1 VHGRKALEIG
11 MEEQTARVE
20 RMLNRY
26 DMQKPL
32 AARSC
37 VGSRRRAVEY
47 ASGGSRSVSFCGL
60 YVGYIGSQAP
70 PVLLWGRPGAAHARL
85 CRSVKGKAVPQLP
98 LAALAATA
106 TKPAI
111 KATAVMSDSD
121 DSC

>member
-47 ASGGSRSVSFCGL
+47 ASGGSRAVSFCGL

-70 PVLLWGRPGAAHARL
+70 PFCSGAVQERPMHAFADPLRGRPSH
-85 CRSVKGKAVPQLP
+85 
-98 LAALAATA
+98 
-106 TKPAI
+106 
-111 KATAVMSDSD
+111 
-121 DSC
+121 SCP